1 MPKLGVTMP
10 GLNQPIDAFPTMAR
24 TAEDAGFDSVWNYE
38 FHRNPFVVHALT
50 AKATSRITLGTGLA
64 AAAGRSPFEMANAA
78 ADVDEVSHGRTAL
91 GMSMGAF
98 GWSELLNGVDVSHP
112 ASRMR
117 EYIELLHRVW
127 DWTAGIEVGSYEGR
141 FYRFSEPQFN
151 PFGQRPLARPH
162 IPIYLGALRPTM
174 ARLGGQIADGVL
186 GYFMPPQYIRDVIL
200 PNVAVGARKVGRD
213 PQDVD
218 VASETV
224 CSVSEDRAEAYR
236 RARLQVG
243 IYIAAELSAPMADHM
258 GKTKER
264 LMCVEAL
271 MTRGPMGLIDV
282 VDDDLVDTFSI
293 TGTPDEC
300 RRKLKEFDDCLPH
313 VILHPPYMPVLST
326 EESADAFN
334 NIVQAF
340 GR

>member
-1 MPKLGVTMP
+1 MRIDVPCEVPVDSDAIDDLVRVANRGSAQPQTSYPKKTPSLKNHSRVLTVRIVRGGPMPKLGVTMP
-10 GLNQPIDAFPTMAR
+10 GLNQPIDAFPTMASA
-24 TAEDAGFDSVWNYE
+24 AEDAGFDSVWNYE

-78 ADVDEVSHGRTAL
+78 ADVDAVSHGRTAL

-98 GWSELLNGVDVSHP
+98 GWSELLNGVDISHP

-127 DWTAGIEVGSYEGR
+127 DWTAGMEVGPYEGR

-186 GYFMPPQYIRDVIL
+186 GYFMPPQY
-200 PNVAVGARKVGRD
+200 
-213 PQDVD
+213 
-218 VASETV
+218 
-224 CSVSEDRAEAYR
+224 
-236 RARLQVG
+236 
-243 IYIAAELSAPMADHM
+243 
-258 GKTKER
+258 
-264 LMCVEAL
+264 
-271 MTRGPMGLIDV
+271 
-282 VDDDLVDTFSI
+282 
-293 TGTPDEC
+293 
-300 RRKLKEFDDCLPH
+300 
-313 VILHPPYMPVLST
+313 
-326 EESADAFN
+326 
-334 NIVQAF
+334 
-340 GR
+340 